1 MAHTGLILQ
10 SIDQTFYRL
19 TIFQIYFNRNPLIF
33 ITFKRIQLFPILG
46 KMFRYKYITLNSL
59 ARITELN
66 ARATKFSTPAT
77 LLQMPTDISGCPVPP
92 IRSMTWALGCCGRSV
107 PYTNKLCILKVLKD
121 HFGDY
126 STNNS
131 ARRTW
136 S

>member
-46 KMFRYKYITLNSL
+46 KMLRYKYITLNSL

-66 ARATKFSTPAT
+66 ARATKFSPPAT
-77 LLQMPTDISGCPVPP
+77 LLQMPTDISGFPASPNPLHDMGIGLLRTKRAVYE
-92 IRSMTWALGCCGRSV
+92 STMH
-107 PYTNKLCILKVLKD
+107 LKSSDGSFRGLLYK
-121 HFGDY
+121 
-126 STNNS
+126 
-131 ARRTW
+131 
-136 S
+136 